1 MESLRELLE
10 ALAIKNGF
18 KIYNHECYCAFLKE
32 ILKDEELAALFDKFR
47 RIRNKINYYG
57 KDLSP
62 KEAEAFK
69 TEIEELVEKLKK
81 LF

>member
-1 MESLRELLE
+1 M
-10 ALAIKNGF
+10 
-18 KIYNHECYCAFLKE
+18 
-32 ILKDEELAALFDKFR
+32 LFDKFR

-57 KDLSP
+57 RDLSP

-69 TEIEELVEKLKK
+69 EEIAELLEKLKK